1 MISISEEQ
9 LVKYLDQ
16 TNLQP
21 QVSKDEMRRFLEEAR
36 AYDFYGVAIMPA
48 WVPLASEILEGSDTR
63 IVAAIAFPL
72 GTLPTKLK
80 VQETKWVIANSLPS
94 TEIDMVINNAFLK
107 AREYGKVRDDICA
120 VVEAAEGHTVK
131 VIIEVPALTR
141 DEAVIASLI
150 SQEAG
155 AQFVKTSTGF
165 KGFRFMRPTTVEDVK
180 LIKSVV
186 GDRVKVKAAGGI
198 SRLDQV
204 LAIVEAGASRVG
216 TSSGVRIVETYRQY
230 KKLL

>member
-1 MISISEEQ
+1 MLTINEGQ

-21 QVSKDEMRRFLEEAR
+21 QVSKDEMRHFLEEAR
-36 AYDFYGVAIMPA
+36 GYGFCGVAIMPS
-48 WVPLASEILEGSDTR
+48 WVPLAAKILDGSETR

-80 VQETKWVIANSLPS
+80 VQETRWVITHSPPS

-107 AREYGKVRDDICA
+107 AREYGKVKDDICA
-120 VVEAAEGHTVK
+120 VIEAAEGHTVK

-150 SQEAG
+150 SEEAG

-180 LIKSVV
+180 LLKSVV
-186 GDRVKVKAAGGI
+186 GDRVMVKAAGGI

-216 TSSGVRIVETYRQY
+216 TSSGVRIVEAYRQF